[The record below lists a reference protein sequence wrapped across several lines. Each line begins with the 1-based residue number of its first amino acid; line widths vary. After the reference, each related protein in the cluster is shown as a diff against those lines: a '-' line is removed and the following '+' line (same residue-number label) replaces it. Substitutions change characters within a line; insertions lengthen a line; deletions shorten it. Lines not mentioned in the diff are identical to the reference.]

1 MKIINLYVKIAGQEE
16 EAEVSCPIR
25 AEADVKSCCLDIRA
39 SRESAEA
46 WDADLQDTV
55 FHHLCCL

>member
-25 AEADVKSCCLDIRA
+25 AEADMKSCCLDIRA

-46 WDADLQDTV
+46 
-55 FHHLCCL
+55 